1 MEYQKIINLLD
12 NKPDQTSRFRTKN
25 WVEIMITH
33 VERITQIVKFV
44 RFKTVMLKWSLW
56 DYSNAYILVKGTI
69 TVVGAVTTKAT
80 RTKDSNDKQTIS
92 KNCAPCIDCISEIN
106 NTQVHNAKYL
116 DAVMPMYN

>member
-1 MEYQKIINLLD
+1 
-12 NKPDQTSRFRTKN
+12 
-25 WVEIMITH
+25 
-33 VERITQIVKFV
+33 
-44 RFKTVMLKWSLW
+44 MLASSLW

-69 TVVGAVTTKAT
+69 PVVGAVTTKAT

-116 DAVMPMYN
+116 DAVMPMYNLVI